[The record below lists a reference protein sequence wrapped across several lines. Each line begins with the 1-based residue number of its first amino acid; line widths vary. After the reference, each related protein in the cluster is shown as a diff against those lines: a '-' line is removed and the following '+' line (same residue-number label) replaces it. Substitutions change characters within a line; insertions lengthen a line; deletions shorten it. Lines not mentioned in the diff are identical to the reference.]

1 MTLLLAVLE
10 ILALFIAFSF
20 LLVAGWCVY
29 SIFFGWLPEKRR
41 REAEQ
46 TAAGRYFGD
55 SL

>member
-1 MTLLLAVLE
+1 VTLLAA
-10 ILALFIAFSF
+10 IGLFIAFSF

-29 SIFFGWLPEKRR
+29 SIYFGWLPEKRR